1 MNYEKCAHFGGKKV
15 ALLISSDEDI
25 GLDLNAKDYI
35 KK

>member
-1 MNYEKCAHFGGKKV
+1 MHIWEEKKKV

-25 GLDLNAKDYI
+25 VLDLNAKVYI